1 MIINLPYLSFTMFYP
16 WLMRCFTVPGT
27 CRQRGSLKS
36 HDMSNQARAAS
47 SAVAIWDRHAGLS
60 SLGDGPWRWTMAI
73 MAEGPRIKHDS
84 WLVQPNWRT
93 PSFFRGVAQPPTR
106 NSRWSQWNG
115 PVPRLRGRS
124 SNSTGHFPYHWY
136 NVGPP
141 VVNWFRFAPVTIVII
156 INQLSYLG
164 GPTLYVCWVVLPCA
178 DDVAW

>member
-1 MIINLPYLSFTMFYP
+1 MFYP

-27 CRQRGSLKS
+27 CRRRGSLKS

-60 SLGDGPWRWTMAI
+60 SLGDGPWRWTMAM
-73 MAEGPRIKHDS
+73 MAEGPRMMAMIAGWCFGTWILFSHILGMS
-84 WLVQPNWRT
+84 SSQLTLT

-106 NSRWSQWNG
+106 DSRWSQWNG

-141 VVNWFRFAPVTIVII
+141 
-156 INQLSYLG
+156 SYKLVYK
-164 GPTLYVCWVVLPCA
+164 PQ
-178 DDVAW
+178 